1 MRTTVT
7 IDDGL
12 LEQARAL
19 TGSTESSVL
28 VRKGLEALVQIETSR
43 RLIALG
49 GSDKAAEAPSRRQ
62 TAAGR

>member
-7 IDDGL
+7 IDDEL

-28 VRKGLEALVQIETSR
+28 VRRGLEALVQIETSR
-43 RLIALG
+43 RLVALG
-49 GSDKAAEAPSRRQ
+49 GSDKHAEAPTRRR
-62 TAAGR
+62 AAAER

>member
-28 VRKGLEALVQIETSR
+28 VRKALEALVQVETSR

-49 GSDKAAEAPSRRQ
+49 GSDKRSEAAPRRR
-62 TAAGR
+62 AATDR